1 MGRRDAL
8 ALLLAGLAG
17 CAPTA
22 EQQAAALTPS
32 GSARSARAQQSRR
45 FDTSDKALMLRAS
58 IATLQDL
65 GFTIDESQAAFG
77 IIVGS
82 KIAGGRVRAEIVLSP
97 VERQQAIIARVTFQ
111 EIVPS
116 PGAMLARGQQLD
128 DAALYRGFFEK
139 LAQSV
144 FLTAHEI

>member
-1 MGRRDAL
+1 MWRRDVL
-8 ALLLAGLAG
+8 ALLLTGLAG

-22 EQQAAALTPS
+22 EQQAAALAPS
-32 GSARSARAQQSRR
+32 GAIGSTRARQSRR
-45 FDTSDKALMLRAS
+45 FETSDKVLMLRAA

-65 GFTIDESQAAFG
+65 GFTIDESQAEYG

-97 VERQQAIIARVTFQ
+97 VEHQQAIIARVTFQ
-111 EIVPS
+111 AIVPR
-116 PGAMLARGQQLD
+116 PGAMLARGQELD
-128 DAALYRGFFEK
+128 DAALYRDFFEN